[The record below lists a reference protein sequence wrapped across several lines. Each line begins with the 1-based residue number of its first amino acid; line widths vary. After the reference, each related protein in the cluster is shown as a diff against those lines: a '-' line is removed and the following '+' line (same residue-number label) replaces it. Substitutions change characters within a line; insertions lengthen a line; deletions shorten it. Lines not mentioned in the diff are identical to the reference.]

1 MTDVTD
7 WFKDMDFWRN
17 VSPMFNWQEASVE
30 VDLGLSLLQLSQ
42 GKSILDLPCG
52 LGRHSLEFARRG
64 FSVTAVDLMP
74 FYIEEGQRRAKAEGL
89 QIDFIQDD
97 MRSFIRP
104 NAFDVVWNFGSSFG
118 FFRNREDDTSVILNA
133 YQSLRKGGKLLIEMI
148 NREYVI
154 DFWKY
159 RDQIK
164 HPPIEGITLTEKG
177 RIYND
182 ESQMLLRWLF
192 DKDGD
197 TKEFN
202 LSLRLYSAS
211 EVKSILIK
219 NNFTFAD
226 FYGDI
231 SGSRHTSKS
240 KRMVVIAGK

>member
-1 MTDVTD
+1 MTDVAD

-17 VSPMFNWQEASVE
+17 VSPMFNWDEASVE

-104 NAFDVVWNFGSSFG
+104 NAFDAVWNFGSSFG

-159 RDQIK
+159 RDQIN

-177 RIYND
+177 RISND

-202 LSLRLYSAS
+202 LSFRLYSGS
-211 EVKSILIK
+211 EIKSILM
-219 NNFTFAD
+219 NNGFIFSD

-231 SGSRHTSKS
+231 SGSRHNSKS
-240 KRMVVIAGK
+240 KQMVVIAGK